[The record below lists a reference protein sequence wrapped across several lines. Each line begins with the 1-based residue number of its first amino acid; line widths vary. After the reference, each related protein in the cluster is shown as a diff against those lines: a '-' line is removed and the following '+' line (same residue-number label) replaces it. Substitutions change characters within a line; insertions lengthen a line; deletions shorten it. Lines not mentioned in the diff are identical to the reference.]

1 MHIVEKCILPL
12 CRLEVCPGANA
23 LKASGQRIKVPQA
36 LGRRMT
42 QMLEG
47 AAQLC
52 GQEERMQRMHPD
64 SHKAGGLINCA
75 SPSAATAW

>member
-23 LKASGQRIKVPQA
+23 LKARGQRIKVPQA

-47 AAQLC
+47 AARHGLRP
-52 GQEERMQRMHPD
+52 GARGFRTG
-64 SHKAGGLINCA
+64 AGLRGRGVVRVNN
-75 SPSAATAW
+75 P